1 MARSDARRM
10 SWTRLLLGFML
21 LDAVSALN
29 STSISSKGCKL
40 IVPRAVQEHVEP
52 EPKTDPLLIHVYMW
66 IFRIRDV
73 PDSGGS
79 FSADL
84 MQVNC

>member
-1 MARSDARRM
+1 MNR
-10 SWTRLLLGFML
+10 TRLLLGFMT

-29 STSISSKGCKL
+29 GANVSSKGCEL
-40 IVPRAVQEHVEP
+40 IVPEAVQEHMEP
-52 EPKTDPLLIHVYMW
+52 EPKTDPLLIHVYMR

-79 FSADL
+79 FGADL
-84 MQVNC
+84 MQVNSNC